1 MSTPSGQPHPTSAV
15 NNHATNGEKK
25 HAIAGFPL
33 AAIDIL
39 RQAQKLNRLTIGS
52 IVLAIFAFVV
62 FGTLA
67 SLEMFHGS
75 QQLYLLFHYLPYVL
89 VALTIPLTLY
99 QAFLV
104 YRYRLSQ
111 PSMLV
116 TSVGGASL
124 LLIVCLLFSLSDWLW
139 LAMAAWIGVAY
150 WFQATFKRFF
160 KFINDQQQAA
170 SHPTDTATDTSDQAT
185 GQ

>member
-1 MSTPSGQPHPTSAV
+1 MSIDTEKSAPQQTV
-15 NNHATNGEKK
+15 SASKGS
-25 HAIAGFPL
+25 IAGFPA
-33 AAIDIL
+33 AAIKLL
-39 RQAQKLNRLTIGS
+39 RDAQKMNKLSILC

-67 SLEMFHGS
+67 SLKMFHGS
-75 QQLYLLFHYLPYVL
+75 KEMYWLFHYLPYIL
-89 VALTIPLTLY
+89 VGLTIPFTLY

-139 LAMAAWIGVAY
+139 LAMSAWIGVAY

-160 KFINDQQQAA
+160 NFIEAKQA
-170 SHPTDTATDTSDQAT
+170 
-185 GQ
+185 

>member
-1 MSTPSGQPHPTSAV
+1 MSIDTEKSAPQQT
-15 NNHATNGEKK
+15 ASASKSS
-25 HAIAGFPL
+25 IAGFPA
-33 AAIDIL
+33 AAIKLL
-39 RQAQKLNRLTIGS
+39 RDAQKMNKLSILC

-67 SLEMFHGS
+67 SLKMFHGS
-75 QQLYLLFHYLPYVL
+75 KQMYWLFHYLPYIL
-89 VALTIPLTLY
+89 VGLTIPFTLY

-139 LAMAAWIGVAY
+139 LAMSAWIGVAY

-160 KFINDQQQAA
+160 NFIEAKQA
-170 SHPTDTATDTSDQAT
+170 
-185 GQ
+185 

>member
-1 MSTPSGQPHPTSAV
+1 MSTETENRPNPSADAS
-15 NNHATNGEKK
+15 TNES
-25 HAIAGFPL
+25 IAGFPA
-33 AAIDIL
+33 AAIKLL
-39 RQAQKLNRLTIGS
+39 RDAQKINKLSILF

-67 SLEMFHGS
+67 SLKMFHGS
-75 QQLYLLFHYLPYVL
+75 GQMYWLFHYLPYIL
-89 VALTIPLTLY
+89 VGLTIPFTLY

-124 LLIVCLLFSLSDWLW
+124 LLIVCLLFSLADWLW

-160 KFINDQQQAA
+160 NFIEDRQ
-170 SHPTDTATDTSDQAT
+170 

>member
-1 MSTPSGQPHPTSAV
+1 MSIDTEKSAPQQTV
-15 NNHATNGEKK
+15 SASASKGS
-25 HAIAGFPL
+25 IAGFPA
-33 AAIDIL
+33 AAIKLL
-39 RQAQKLNRLTIGS
+39 RDAQKMNKLSILC

-67 SLEMFHGS
+67 SLKMFHGS
-75 QQLYLLFHYLPYVL
+75 KQMYWLFHYLPYIL
-89 VALTIPLTLY
+89 VGLTIPFTLY

-139 LAMAAWIGVAY
+139 LAMSAWIGVAY
-150 WFQATFKRFF
+150 WFQATFRRFF
-160 KFINDQQQAA
+160 NFIEAKQA
-170 SHPTDTATDTSDQAT
+170 
-185 GQ
+185 

>member
-1 MSTPSGQPHPTSAV
+1 MSIDTEKSAQQQT
-15 NNHATNGEKK
+15 ASASKGS
-25 HAIAGFPL
+25 IAGFPA
-33 AAIDIL
+33 AAIKLL
-39 RQAQKLNRLTIGS
+39 RDAQKMNKLSILC

-67 SLEMFHGS
+67 SLKMFHGS
-75 QQLYLLFHYLPYVL
+75 KQMYWLFHYLPYIL
-89 VALTIPLTLY
+89 VGLTIPFTLY

-139 LAMAAWIGVAY
+139 LAMSAWIGVAY
-150 WFQATFKRFF
+150 WFQATFRRFF
-160 KFINDQQQAA
+160 NFIEAKQA
-170 SHPTDTATDTSDQAT
+170 
-185 GQ
+185 

>member
-1 MSTPSGQPHPTSAV
+1 MSIDTEKSAQQQT
-15 NNHATNGEKK
+15 ASASASKGS
-25 HAIAGFPL
+25 IAGFPA
-33 AAIDIL
+33 AAIKLL
-39 RQAQKLNRLTIGS
+39 RDAQKMNKLSIVC

-67 SLEMFHGS
+67 SLKMFHGS
-75 QQLYLLFHYLPYVL
+75 KQMYWLFHYLPYIL
-89 VALTIPLTLY
+89 VGLTIPFTLY

-139 LAMAAWIGVAY
+139 LAMSAWIGVAY

-160 KFINDQQQAA
+160 NFIEAKQA
-170 SHPTDTATDTSDQAT
+170 
-185 GQ
+185 

>member
-1 MSTPSGQPHPTSAV
+1 MSTDPQQNSPQPTATTSQ
-15 NNHATNGEKK
+15 GS
-25 HAIAGFPL
+25 IAGFPA
-33 AAIDIL
+33 AAIKL
-39 RQAQKLNRLTIGS
+39 LHQAQKINKVS
-52 IVLAIFAFVV
+52 ILCIVVAIFAFVV

-67 SLEMFHGS
+67 SLKMFHGS
-75 QQLYLLFHYLPYVL
+75 RQMYWLFHYLPYIL
-89 VALTIPLTLY
+89 VGLTIPFTLY

-124 LLIVCLLFSLSDWLW
+124 LLIICLLFSLSNWLW

-160 KFINDQQQAA
+160 NFIETRKSMEAE
-170 SHPTDTATDTSDQAT
+170 TSET
-185 GQ
+185 

>member
-1 MSTPSGQPHPTSAV
+1 MSIDTEKSAPQQTV
-15 NNHATNGEKK
+15 SASKGS
-25 HAIAGFPL
+25 IAGFPA
-33 AAIDIL
+33 AAIKLL
-39 RQAQKLNRLTIGS
+39 RDAQKMNKLSILC

-67 SLEMFHGS
+67 SLKMFHGS
-75 QQLYLLFHYLPYVL
+75 KQMYWLFHYLPYIL
-89 VALTIPLTLY
+89 VGLTIPFTLY

-104 YRYRLSQ
+104 YRYRFSQ

-139 LAMAAWIGVAY
+139 LAMSAWIGVAY

-160 KFINDQQQAA
+160 NFIEAKQA
-170 SHPTDTATDTSDQAT
+170 
-185 GQ
+185 

>member
-1 MSTPSGQPHPTSAV
+1 MSIDTEKSAPQQTV
-15 NNHATNGEKK
+15 SASKGS
-25 HAIAGFPL
+25 IAGFPA
-33 AAIDIL
+33 AAIKLL
-39 RQAQKLNRLTIGS
+39 RDAQKMNKLSILC

-67 SLEMFHGS
+67 SLKMFHGS
-75 QQLYLLFHYLPYVL
+75 KQMYWLFHYLPYIL
-89 VALTIPLTLY
+89 VGLTIPFTLY

-124 LLIVCLLFSLSDWLW
+124 LLIICLLFSLSDWLW
-139 LAMAAWIGVAY
+139 LAMSAWIGVAY

-160 KFINDQQQAA
+160 NFIEAKQA
-170 SHPTDTATDTSDQAT
+170 
-185 GQ
+185 

>member
-1 MSTPSGQPHPTSAV
+1 MSIDTEKSAQQQTV
-15 NNHATNGEKK
+15 SASKGS
-25 HAIAGFPL
+25 IAGFPA
-33 AAIDIL
+33 AAIKLL
-39 RQAQKLNRLTIGS
+39 RDAQKMNKLSILC

-67 SLEMFHGS
+67 SLKMFHGS
-75 QQLYLLFHYLPYVL
+75 KEMYWLFHYLPYIL
-89 VALTIPLTLY
+89 VGLTIPFTLY

-139 LAMAAWIGVAY
+139 LAMSAWIGVAY

-160 KFINDQQQAA
+160 NFIEAKQA
-170 SHPTDTATDTSDQAT
+170 
-185 GQ
+185 

>member
-1 MSTPSGQPHPTSAV
+1 MSIDTEKSTPQQTAFASKGS
-15 NNHATNGEKK
+15 
-25 HAIAGFPL
+25 IAGFPA
-33 AAIDIL
+33 AAIKLL
-39 RQAQKLNRLTIGS
+39 RDAQKMNKLSILC

-67 SLEMFHGS
+67 SLKMFHGS
-75 QQLYLLFHYLPYVL
+75 KQMYWLFHYLPYIL
-89 VALTIPLTLY
+89 VGLTIPFTLY

-139 LAMAAWIGVAY
+139 LAMSAWIGVAY

-160 KFINDQQQAA
+160 NFIEAKQA
-170 SHPTDTATDTSDQAT
+170 
-185 GQ
+185 

>member
-1 MSTPSGQPHPTSAV
+1 MSIDTEKSAPQQTV
-15 NNHATNGEKK
+15 SASASKGS
-25 HAIAGFPL
+25 IAGFPA
-33 AAIDIL
+33 AAIKLL
-39 RQAQKLNRLTIGS
+39 RDAQKMNKLSILC

-67 SLEMFHGS
+67 SLKMFHGS
-75 QQLYLLFHYLPYVL
+75 KEMYWLFHYLPYIL
-89 VALTIPLTLY
+89 VGLTIPFTLY

-139 LAMAAWIGVAY
+139 LAMSAWIGVAY

-160 KFINDQQQAA
+160 NFIEAKQA
-170 SHPTDTATDTSDQAT
+170 
-185 GQ
+185 

>member
-1 MSTPSGQPHPTSAV
+1 MSIDTEKSAPQQT
-15 NNHATNGEKK
+15 ASASASKGS
-25 HAIAGFPL
+25 IAGFPA
-33 AAIDIL
+33 AAIKLL
-39 RQAQKLNRLTIGS
+39 RDAQKMNKLSILC

-67 SLEMFHGS
+67 SLKMFHGS
-75 QQLYLLFHYLPYVL
+75 KQMYWLFHYLPYIL
-89 VALTIPLTLY
+89 VGLTIPFTLY

-139 LAMAAWIGVAY
+139 LAMSAWIGVAY

-160 KFINDQQQAA
+160 NFIEAKQA
-170 SHPTDTATDTSDQAT
+170 
-185 GQ
+185 

>member
-1 MSTPSGQPHPTSAV
+1 MSIDTEKSAPQQTV
-15 NNHATNGEKK
+15 SASKGS
-25 HAIAGFPL
+25 IAGFPA
-33 AAIDIL
+33 AAIKLL
-39 RQAQKLNRLTIGS
+39 RDAQKMNKLSIVC

-67 SLEMFHGS
+67 SLKMFHGS
-75 QQLYLLFHYLPYVL
+75 KQMYWLFHYLPYIL
-89 VALTIPLTLY
+89 VGLTIPFTLY

-139 LAMAAWIGVAY
+139 LAMSAWIGVAY

-160 KFINDQQQAA
+160 NFIEAKQA
-170 SHPTDTATDTSDQAT
+170 
-185 GQ
+185 

>member
-1 MSTPSGQPHPTSAV
+1 MSTQPTNPQSQTQSQPTSTAA
-15 NNHATNGEKK
+15 NHANTGAQINATTNS
-25 HAIAGFPL
+25 IAGFPVV
-33 AAIDIL
+33 AINIL
-39 RQAQKLNRLTIGS
+39 RQAQKLNRMSILC

-67 SLEMFHGS
+67 SLEMFHDS
-75 QQLYLLFHYLPYVL
+75 HQLYLLFHYLPYVL
-89 VALTIPLTLY
+89 IALTIPVTLY

-124 LLIVCLLFSLSDWLW
+124 LLIICLLFSLSDWLW

-160 KFINDQQQAA
+160 KFINDQQQ
-170 SHPTDTATDTSDQAT
+170 DTE
-185 GQ
+185 

>member
-1 MSTPSGQPHPTSAV
+1 MSIDTEKSAQQQT
-15 NNHATNGEKK
+15 ASASASKGS
-25 HAIAGFPL
+25 IAGFPA
-33 AAIDIL
+33 AAIKLL
-39 RQAQKLNRLTIGS
+39 RDAQKMNKLSILC

-67 SLEMFHGS
+67 SLKMFHGS
-75 QQLYLLFHYLPYVL
+75 KEMYWLFHYLPYIL
-89 VALTIPLTLY
+89 VGLTIPFTLY

-139 LAMAAWIGVAY
+139 LAMSAWIGVAY

-160 KFINDQQQAA
+160 NFIEAKQA
-170 SHPTDTATDTSDQAT
+170 
-185 GQ
+185 

>member
-1 MSTPSGQPHPTSAV
+1 MSIDTEKSAPQQTDF
-15 NNHATNGEKK
+15 ASASKGS
-25 HAIAGFPL
+25 IAGFPA
-33 AAIDIL
+33 AAIKLL
-39 RQAQKLNRLTIGS
+39 RDAQKMNKLSILC

-67 SLEMFHGS
+67 SLKMFHGS
-75 QQLYLLFHYLPYVL
+75 KEMYWLFHYLPYIL
-89 VALTIPLTLY
+89 VGLTIPFTLY

-139 LAMAAWIGVAY
+139 LAMSAWIGVAY

-160 KFINDQQQAA
+160 NFIEAKQA
-170 SHPTDTATDTSDQAT
+170 
-185 GQ
+185 

>member
-1 MSTPSGQPHPTSAV
+1 MSIDTEKSAQQQT
-15 NNHATNGEKK
+15 ASASASKGS
-25 HAIAGFPL
+25 IAGFPA
-33 AAIDIL
+33 AAIKLL
-39 RQAQKLNRLTIGS
+39 RDAQKMNKLSILC

-67 SLEMFHGS
+67 SLKMFHGS
-75 QQLYLLFHYLPYVL
+75 KQMYWLFHYLPYIL
-89 VALTIPLTLY
+89 VGLTIPFTLY

-139 LAMAAWIGVAY
+139 LAMSAWIGVAY

-160 KFINDQQQAA
+160 NFIEAKQA
-170 SHPTDTATDTSDQAT
+170 
-185 GQ
+185 

>member
-1 MSTPSGQPHPTSAV
+1 MSIDTEKSAPQQT
-15 NNHATNGEKK
+15 ASASASKGS
-25 HAIAGFPL
+25 IAGFPA
-33 AAIDIL
+33 AAIKLL
-39 RQAQKLNRLTIGS
+39 RDAQKMNKLSILC

-67 SLEMFHGS
+67 SLKMFHGS
-75 QQLYLLFHYLPYVL
+75 KEMYWLFHYLPYIL
-89 VALTIPLTLY
+89 VGLTIPFTLY

-139 LAMAAWIGVAY
+139 LAMSAWIGVAY

-160 KFINDQQQAA
+160 NFIEAKQA
-170 SHPTDTATDTSDQAT
+170 
-185 GQ
+185 

>member
-1 MSTPSGQPHPTSAV
+1 MCALLNFAKYKPFAMPTENPSTSHSPNPRSTS
-15 NNHATNGEKK
+15 
-25 HAIAGFPL
+25 IAGFPAL
-33 AAIDIL
+33 AIQAI
-39 RQAQKLNRLTIGS
+39 RGAQKINRYCIFL
-52 IVLAIFAFVV
+52 IVLAIFSFVV

-67 SLEMFHGS
+67 SLKMFHGS
-75 QQLYLLFHYLPYVL
+75 RELYLLFHYLPYAL
-89 VALTIPLTLY
+89 VALTIPPILY

-124 LLIVCLLFSLSDWLW
+124 LLIICLIFSLSDWLW

-160 KFINDQQQAA
+160 KFIDAQ
-170 SHPTDTATDTSDQAT
+170 PEV
-185 GQ
+185 

>member
-1 MSTPSGQPHPTSAV
+1 MSIDTEKSAPQQT
-15 NNHATNGEKK
+15 ASASASKGS
-25 HAIAGFPL
+25 IAGFPA
-33 AAIDIL
+33 AAIKLL
-39 RQAQKLNRLTIGS
+39 RDAQKMNKLSIVC

-67 SLEMFHGS
+67 SLKMFHGS
-75 QQLYLLFHYLPYVL
+75 KQMYWLFHYLPYIL
-89 VALTIPLTLY
+89 VGLTIPFTLY

-139 LAMAAWIGVAY
+139 LAMSAWIGVAY

-160 KFINDQQQAA
+160 NFIEAKQA
-170 SHPTDTATDTSDQAT
+170 
-185 GQ
+185 

>member
-1 MSTPSGQPHPTSAV
+1 MTIPRNTRPNAPVHAS
-15 NNHATNGEKK
+15 NNGS
-25 HAIAGFPL
+25 IAGFP
-33 AAIDIL
+33 AAALKLL
-39 RQAQKLNRLTIGS
+39 RDAQKINKLSILC
-52 IVLAIFAFVV
+52 IVLAIFSFVV

-67 SLEMFHGS
+67 SLKMFHGS
-75 QQLYLLFHYLPYVL
+75 GQMYWLFHYLPYIL
-89 VALTIPLTLY
+89 VGLTIPFTLY

-124 LLIVCLLFSLSDWLW
+124 LLIVCLLFSLEDWLW

-160 KFINDQQQAA
+160 NFIE
-170 SHPTDTATDTSDQAT
+170 TKITE
-185 GQ
+185 

>member
-1 MSTPSGQPHPTSAV
+1 MSIDTEKSAQQQT
-15 NNHATNGEKK
+15 ASASASKGS
-25 HAIAGFPL
+25 IAGFPA
-33 AAIDIL
+33 AAIKLL
-39 RQAQKLNRLTIGS
+39 RDAQKMNKLSIVC

-67 SLEMFHGS
+67 SLKMFHGS
-75 QQLYLLFHYLPYVL
+75 KEMYWLFHYLPYIL
-89 VALTIPLTLY
+89 VGLTIPFTLY

-139 LAMAAWIGVAY
+139 LAMSAWIGVAY

-160 KFINDQQQAA
+160 NFIEAKQA
-170 SHPTDTATDTSDQAT
+170 
-185 GQ
+185 

>member
-1 MSTPSGQPHPTSAV
+1 MSIDTEKSAQQQTV
-15 NNHATNGEKK
+15 SASKGS
-25 HAIAGFPL
+25 IAGFPA
-33 AAIDIL
+33 AAIKLL
-39 RQAQKLNRLTIGS
+39 RDAQKMNKLSILC

-67 SLEMFHGS
+67 SLKMFHGS
-75 QQLYLLFHYLPYVL
+75 KQMYWLFHYLPYIL
-89 VALTIPLTLY
+89 VGLTIPFTLY

-139 LAMAAWIGVAY
+139 LAMSAWIGVAY

-160 KFINDQQQAA
+160 NFIEAKQA
-170 SHPTDTATDTSDQAT
+170 
-185 GQ
+185 

>member
-1 MSTPSGQPHPTSAV
+1 MSIDTEKSAPQQT
-15 NNHATNGEKK
+15 AFASKDS
-25 HAIAGFPL
+25 IAGFPA
-33 AAIDIL
+33 AAIKLL
-39 RQAQKLNRLTIGS
+39 RDAQKMNKLSILC

-67 SLEMFHGS
+67 SLKMFHGS
-75 QQLYLLFHYLPYVL
+75 KQMYWLFHYLPYIL
-89 VALTIPLTLY
+89 VGLTIPFTLY

-139 LAMAAWIGVAY
+139 LAMSAWIGVAY
-150 WFQATFKRFF
+150 WFQATFRRFF
-160 KFINDQQQAA
+160 NFIEAKQA
-170 SHPTDTATDTSDQAT
+170 
-185 GQ
+185 

>member
-1 MSTPSGQPHPTSAV
+1 MSTETKHHPTPSTT
-15 NNHATNGEKK
+15 ATNGSV
-25 HAIAGFPL
+25 AGFPVL
-33 AAIDIL
+33 AIERL
-39 RQAQKLNRLTIGS
+39 RGAQKINRLSIFV

-67 SLEMFHGS
+67 SLKMFHGS
-75 QQLYLLFHYLPYVL
+75 QQMYWLFHYLPYVL
-89 VALTIPLTLY
+89 VGLTIPFTLY

-124 LLIVCLLFSLSDWLW
+124 LLIICLLFSLSDWLW

-160 KFINDQQQAA
+160 KFIKDKQ
-170 SHPTDTATDTSDQAT
+170 
-185 GQ
+185 GE

>member
-1 MSTPSGQPHPTSAV
+1 MSIDTEKSAPQQTV
-15 NNHATNGEKK
+15 SASKGS
-25 HAIAGFPL
+25 IAGFPA
-33 AAIDIL
+33 AAIKLL
-39 RQAQKLNRLTIGS
+39 RDAQKMNKLS
-52 IVLAIFAFVV
+52 ILCVVLAIFAFVV

-67 SLEMFHGS
+67 SLKMFHGS
-75 QQLYLLFHYLPYVL
+75 KQMYWLFHYLPYIL
-89 VALTIPLTLY
+89 VGLTIPFTLY

-104 YRYRLSQ
+104 HRYRLSQ

-139 LAMAAWIGVAY
+139 LAMSAWIGVAY

-160 KFINDQQQAA
+160 NFIEAKQA
-170 SHPTDTATDTSDQAT
+170 
-185 GQ
+185 

>member
-1 MSTPSGQPHPTSAV
+1 MTIPRNTRPNAPVHAS
-15 NNHATNGEKK
+15 NNGS
-25 HAIAGFPL
+25 IAGFPG
-33 AAIDIL
+33 AALKLL
-39 RQAQKLNRLTIGS
+39 RDAQKINKLSILC
-52 IVLAIFAFVV
+52 IVLAIFSFVV

-67 SLEMFHGS
+67 SLKMFHGS
-75 QQLYLLFHYLPYVL
+75 GQMYWLFHYLPYIL
-89 VALTIPLTLY
+89 VGLTIPFTLY

-124 LLIVCLLFSLSDWLW
+124 LLIVCLLFSLEDWLW

-160 KFINDQQQAA
+160 NFIE
-170 SHPTDTATDTSDQAT
+170 TKITE
-185 GQ
+185 

>member
-1 MSTPSGQPHPTSAV
+1 MSIDTEKSAPQQTV
-15 NNHATNGEKK
+15 SASASKGS
-25 HAIAGFPL
+25 IAGFPA
-33 AAIDIL
+33 AAIKLL
-39 RQAQKLNRLTIGS
+39 RDAQKMNKLSILC

-67 SLEMFHGS
+67 SLKMFHGS
-75 QQLYLLFHYLPYVL
+75 KQMYWLFHYLPYIL
-89 VALTIPLTLY
+89 VGLTIPFTLY

-124 LLIVCLLFSLSDWLW
+124 LLIICLLFSLSDWLW
-139 LAMAAWIGVAY
+139 LAMSAWIGVAY

-160 KFINDQQQAA
+160 NFIEAKQA
-170 SHPTDTATDTSDQAT
+170 
-185 GQ
+185 

>member
-1 MSTPSGQPHPTSAV
+1 MSIDTEKSAPQQTDF
-15 NNHATNGEKK
+15 ASKGS
-25 HAIAGFPL
+25 IAGFPA
-33 AAIDIL
+33 AAIKLL
-39 RQAQKLNRLTIGS
+39 RDAQKMNKLSILC

-67 SLEMFHGS
+67 SLKMFHGS
-75 QQLYLLFHYLPYVL
+75 KEMYWLFHYLPYIL
-89 VALTIPLTLY
+89 VGLTIPFTLY

-116 TSVGGASL
+116 TSVGSASL

-139 LAMAAWIGVAY
+139 LAMSAWIGVAY
-150 WFQATFKRFF
+150 WFQATFRRFF
-160 KFINDQQQAA
+160 NFIEAKQA
-170 SHPTDTATDTSDQAT
+170 
-185 GQ
+185 

>member
-1 MSTPSGQPHPTSAV
+1 MSIDTEKSAPQQTV
-15 NNHATNGEKK
+15 SASKGS
-25 HAIAGFPL
+25 IAGFPA
-33 AAIDIL
+33 AAIKLL
-39 RQAQKLNRLTIGS
+39 RDAQKMNKLSILC

-67 SLEMFHGS
+67 SLKMFHGS
-75 QQLYLLFHYLPYVL
+75 KQMYWLFHYLPYIL
-89 VALTIPLTLY
+89 VGLTIPFTLY

-104 YRYRLSQ
+104 HRYRLSQ

-124 LLIVCLLFSLSDWLW
+124 LLTVCLLFSLSDWLW
-139 LAMAAWIGVAY
+139 LAMSAWIGVAY

-160 KFINDQQQAA
+160 NFIEAKQA
-170 SHPTDTATDTSDQAT
+170 
-185 GQ
+185 

>member
-1 MSTPSGQPHPTSAV
+1 MSIDTEKSAQQQTV
-15 NNHATNGEKK
+15 SASKGS
-25 HAIAGFPL
+25 IAGFPA
-33 AAIDIL
+33 AAIKLL
-39 RQAQKLNRLTIGS
+39 RDAQKMNKLSILC

-67 SLEMFHGS
+67 RLKMFHGS
-75 QQLYLLFHYLPYVL
+75 KQMYWLFHYLPYIL
-89 VALTIPLTLY
+89 VGLTIPFTLY

-139 LAMAAWIGVAY
+139 LAMSAWIGVAY

-160 KFINDQQQAA
+160 NFIEAKQA
-170 SHPTDTATDTSDQAT
+170 
-185 GQ
+185 

>member
-1 MSTPSGQPHPTSAV
+1 MSTDNQPTKPTV
-15 NNHATNGEKK
+15 TQAT
-25 HAIAGFPL
+25 ASQTQTVAGFPAL
-33 AAIDIL
+33 AIERL
-39 RQAQKLNRLTIGS
+39 RGAQKLNKISTYLVMI
-52 IVLAIFAFVV
+52 AIAAFVI

-75 QQLYLLFHYLPYVL
+75 ENLYLLFHYLPYVL

-111 PSMLV
+111 PSMLI

-124 LLIVCLLFSLSDWLW
+124 LLIICLLFSLSDWLW
-139 LAMAAWIGVAY
+139 LAMAAWIGVVY
-150 WFQATFKRFF
+150 WFQATFKRLF
-160 KFINDQQQAA
+160 KFLNEQ
-170 SHPTDTATDTSDQAT
+170 
-185 GQ
+185 

>member
-1 MSTPSGQPHPTSAV
+1 MSIDTEKSAPQQT
-15 NNHATNGEKK
+15 AFASKGS
-25 HAIAGFPL
+25 IAGFPA
-33 AAIDIL
+33 AAIKLL
-39 RQAQKLNRLTIGS
+39 RDAQKMNKLSILC

-67 SLEMFHGS
+67 SLKMFHGS
-75 QQLYLLFHYLPYVL
+75 KQMYWLFHYLPYIL
-89 VALTIPLTLY
+89 VGLTIPFTLY

-139 LAMAAWIGVAY
+139 LAMSAWIGVAY
-150 WFQATFKRFF
+150 WFQATFRRFF
-160 KFINDQQQAA
+160 NFIEAKQA
-170 SHPTDTATDTSDQAT
+170 
-185 GQ
+185 

>member
-1 MSTPSGQPHPTSAV
+1 MSIDTEKSAPQQTV
-15 NNHATNGEKK
+15 SASASKGS
-25 HAIAGFPL
+25 IAGFPA
-33 AAIDIL
+33 AAIKLL
-39 RQAQKLNRLTIGS
+39 RDAQKMNKLSILC

-67 SLEMFHGS
+67 SLKMFHGS
-75 QQLYLLFHYLPYVL
+75 KQMYWLFHYLPYIL
-89 VALTIPLTLY
+89 VGLTIPFTLY

-139 LAMAAWIGVAY
+139 LAMSAWIGVAY

-160 KFINDQQQAA
+160 NFIEAKQA
-170 SHPTDTATDTSDQAT
+170 
-185 GQ
+185 

>member
-1 MSTPSGQPHPTSAV
+1 MSIDTEKSAQQQTV
-15 NNHATNGEKK
+15 SASKGS
-25 HAIAGFPL
+25 IAGFPA
-33 AAIDIL
+33 AAIKLL
-39 RQAQKLNRLTIGS
+39 RNAQKMNKLSILC

-67 SLEMFHGS
+67 SLKMFHGS
-75 QQLYLLFHYLPYVL
+75 KQMYWLFHYLPYIL
-89 VALTIPLTLY
+89 VGLTIPFTLY

-104 YRYRLSQ
+104 HRYRLSQ

-139 LAMAAWIGVAY
+139 LAMSAWIGVAY

-160 KFINDQQQAA
+160 NFIEAKQA
-170 SHPTDTATDTSDQAT
+170 
-185 GQ
+185 

>member
-1 MSTPSGQPHPTSAV
+1 MSIDTEKSAPQQTV
-15 NNHATNGEKK
+15 SASKGS
-25 HAIAGFPL
+25 IAGFPA
-33 AAIDIL
+33 AAIKLL
-39 RQAQKLNRLTIGS
+39 RDAQKMNKLSILC

-67 SLEMFHGS
+67 SLKMFHGS
-75 QQLYLLFHYLPYVL
+75 KQMYWLFHYLPYIL
-89 VALTIPLTLY
+89 VGLTIPFTLY

-124 LLIVCLLFSLSDWLW
+124 LLIICLRFSLSDWLW
-139 LAMAAWIGVAY
+139 LAMSAWIGVAY
-150 WFQATFKRFF
+150 WFQATFRRFF
-160 KFINDQQQAA
+160 NFIEAKQA
-170 SHPTDTATDTSDQAT
+170 
-185 GQ
+185 